1 LYHDQHKNF
10 HFSSSWFVFHGTV
23 IEESQRFLKREIN
36 SIQWWE
42 RKNELIL
49 REKKLMMKE
58 LKIQRGRR
66 VTESLQLYNYN
77 NHWGY
82 Y

>member
-1 LYHDQHKNF
+1 
-10 HFSSSWFVFHGTV
+10 
-23 IEESQRFLKREIN
+23 
-36 SIQWWE
+36 
-42 RKNELIL
+42 
-49 REKKLMMKE
+49 MMKE

-82 Y
+82 S